1 MSATGVSVITVGTVL
16 LAKTEV
22 RDMVGKRLAEP
33 GDRLRIV
40 STESSFYRYY
50 VQNERTAET
59 FGVDGGELDM
69 NGGAK

>member
-1 MSATGVSVITVGTVL
+1 
-16 LAKTEV
+16 
-22 RDMVGKRLAEP
+22 MVGKRLAEP